1 VNGTP
6 QGTAAQAHSLLLRDR
21 YLAYCSDQGRE
32 LLNIIPREGVRSLL
46 RHFRLNGGV
55 SPFVNKVEDPED
67 RGTLYWLAE
76 RAMEILPLPP
86 FEVWVQDFHLSRFE
100 YATVPGPPM
109 APEAP
114 DGEPVTVE
122 LRNIQR
128 DAEEWVAALAVRPR
142 AQDWVGHIRFHS
154 PGVSQVFT
162 TGEIFQ
168 ESNPT
173 DVRQRFRDFDDRTLG
188 AFLSSTLP

>member
-1 VNGTP
+1 M
-6 QGTAAQAHSLLLRDR
+6 
-21 YLAYCSDQGRE
+21 
-32 LLNIIPREGVRSLL
+32 
-46 RHFRLNGGV
+46 
-55 SPFVNKVEDPED
+55 EDPED

-122 LRNIQR
+122 LRNIRR
-128 DAEEWVAALAVRPR
+128 DDEEWVAALAVRPR
-142 AQDWVGHIRFHS
+142 AEDWVGHIRFPDGVEALHEAGVGS
-154 PGVSQVFT
+154 VVQPGGSIRDPQVI
-162 TGEIFQ
+162 EAY
-168 ESNPT
+168 
-173 DVRQRFRDFDDRTLG
+173 RQFRDFDDRTLG

>member
-1 VNGTP
+1 VYETP
-6 QGTAAQAHSLLLRDR
+6 QGTTQAHSLLLRDR

-55 SPFVNKVEDPED
+55 HPYADRVEDADD

-86 FEVWVQDFHLSRFE
+86 FDVWVQDFHASRFE

-122 LRNIQR
+122 LRSIR
-128 DAEEWVAALAVRPR
+128 RGESEWVASLGVRTLGER
-142 AQDWVGHIRFHS
+142 WVGHIRFHS
-154 PGVSQVFT
+154 PGEPKVFT
-162 TGEIFQ
+162 TGEIFR
-168 ESNPT
+168 EPSPI
-173 DVRQRFRDFDDRTLG
+173 DIRQRFRDFDERTLK
-188 AFLSSTLP
+188 AFLNSVLP